1 MLTFLAI
8 ASRQKYVVDE
18 YRDQAIGI
26 LEKDAAGRLAI
37 TKATL
42 QPQIKFGAEK
52 TPSPEE
58 LARMHDQA
66 HHACFIANSVK
77 TEVTVKVT

>member
-8 ASRQKYVVDE
+8 ASRKRLTVDSYHDE
-18 YRDQAIGI
+18 AVGV

-37 TKATL
+37 TKVSLRPKVQFSGGNAPT
-42 QPQIKFGAEK
+42 
-52 TPSPEE
+52 PEE
-58 LARMHDQA
+58 ITRMHEQA

-77 TEVTVKVT
+77 TDVVVEPR